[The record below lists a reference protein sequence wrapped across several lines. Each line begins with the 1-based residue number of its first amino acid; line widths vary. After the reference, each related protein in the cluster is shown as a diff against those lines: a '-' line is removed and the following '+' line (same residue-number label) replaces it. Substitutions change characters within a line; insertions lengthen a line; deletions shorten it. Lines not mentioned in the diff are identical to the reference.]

1 MMILPATQRSHPCLQ
16 VLSVIKVAWEDDS
29 DPEKGFRYLYLTP
42 EDYLKGPVT
51 YDVSLTLHC
60 HTHATYQ

>member
-1 MMILPATQRSHPCLQ
+1 MIIPGTQRSHLHSQ

-42 EDYLKGPVT
+42 EDYLKGPFT
-51 YDVSLTLHC
+51 YDVSSERGERG
-60 HTHATYQ
+60 